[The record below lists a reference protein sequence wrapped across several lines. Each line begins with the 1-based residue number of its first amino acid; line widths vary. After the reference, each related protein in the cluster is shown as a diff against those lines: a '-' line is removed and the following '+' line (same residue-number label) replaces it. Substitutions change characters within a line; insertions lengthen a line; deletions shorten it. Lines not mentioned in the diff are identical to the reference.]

1 MNKGYHRQNVEILID
16 KDSELYKK
24 LEIRAAADGVTV
36 ESVVDMLLTLG
47 SNVLLEQRLAA
58 MERLEKA
65 RRK

>member
-24 LEIRAAADGVTV
+24 LEIRAAADGVSV
-36 ESVVDMLLTLG
+36 EAVVDMLLTLG

-58 MERLEKA
+58 MERM
-65 RRK
+65 RK

>member
-58 MERLEKA
+58 MERM
-65 RRK
+65 RK

>member
-47 SNVLLEQRLAA
+47 SYGLLEKRLDA
-58 MERLEKA
+58 MERM
-65 RRK
+65 RK

>member
-1 MNKGYHRQNVEILID
+1 MNYHSQKVEILID

-36 ESVVDMLLTLG
+36 ESVVDMLLTVG

-58 MERLEKA
+58 MERM
-65 RRK
+65 RK